1 MMKKLCFAL
10 AAVATLTAAPV
21 ASAQV
26 AGDLLVRARVV
37 NIDTANKDSIANTE
51 ISVSNKTIPEVDIT
65 YFLSPNLA
73 AELILTYP
81 QKHNVSSSADGG
93 QIGTLKQ
100 LPPTLSLQYHFTD
113 LGLGAF
119 KPYVGAGLNYTRF
132 SSVDL
137 PAGFSIE
144 KNSVGLALQAGVDYA
159 IDKTWSVNFDVK
171 KVQIRTDLS
180 SNGTNLGTIKVD
192 PLLVG
197 VGVGYKF

>member
-1 MMKKLCFAL
+1 MKKLCFAL
-10 AAVATLTAAPV
+10 AAVAALAAAPA

-26 AGDLLVRARVV
+26 AGDLLVRGRLV
-37 NIDTANKDSIANTE
+37 NIDPANKDSIAITD
-51 ISVSNKTIPEVDIT
+51 ISVSNKVIPEVDVT

-81 QKHNVSSSADGG
+81 QKHNVSSSAHGG
-93 QIGTLKQ
+93 QIGTLKH
-100 LPPTLSLQYHFTD
+100 LPPTLTLQYHFTD

-132 SSVDL
+132 SSVNL

-144 KNSVGLALQAGVDYA
+144 KNSVGLALQAGVDYM
-159 IDKTWSVNFDVK
+159 IDKNWSVNLDVK
-171 KVQIRTDLS
+171 KVTIRTDLS

-192 PLLVG
+192 PLLIG